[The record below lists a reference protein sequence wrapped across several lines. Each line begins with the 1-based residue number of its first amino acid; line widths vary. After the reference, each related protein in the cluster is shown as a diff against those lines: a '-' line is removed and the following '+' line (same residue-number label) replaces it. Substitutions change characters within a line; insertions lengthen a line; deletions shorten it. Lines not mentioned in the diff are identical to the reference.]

1 MKLIIIKLLIKY
13 KKLIQEIDHQTS
25 KVLRAAERKRSE
37 SYCNHISK
45 IGVIINKLITKQNI
59 KKYNLKGE

>member
-1 MKLIIIKLLIKY
+1 MRILIIKLLTKY
-13 KKLIQEIDHQTS
+13 KKLIQEIDYQTS
-25 KVLRAAERKRSE
+25 RVLRAVERKRSE

-45 IGVIINKLITKQNI
+45 IGIIINKLITKQNI